1 MKKKREQSVWKLPGT
16 RQFAWRLAI
25 FVLLAYVVVPWLI
38 NILAQSRNPA
48 YRFNGL
54 YSTTFSLVV
63 VIVFVLAIRHEIPKM
78 KFGWSWMQAVAFLV
92 ISAAHLLIYA
102 HITFGQIGFGL
113 SYPTLYIFFT
123 GMLYALGLIFLA
135 FAFFQLQFFMRF
147 FRKFIIALTIA
158 IPYFVIAL
166 VLRQLWH
173 FFSGTVMHSSAF
185 LLNIL
190 GISNS
195 IVQEAGKAPLFT
207 VGTFSAYIGSPCS
220 GVDGLIMF
228 SGLYAFIGL
237 LDWHRINKKRLLIL
251 FPLGLIGMFAMSII
265 RIFTLMLVGA
275 KWSPK
280 LALSL
285 FHNNAGWILFV
296 SYFLVLM
303 YFAYPWLTNGGKNGA
318 KVQ

>member
-1 MKKKREQSVWKLPGT
+1 MKKKSESVWKLPGT
-16 RQFAWRLAI
+16 KQFAWRLAA
-25 FVLLAYVVVPWLI
+25 FVVLAYVVIPWLI

-48 YRFNGL
+48 YKFNGL
-54 YSTTFSLVV
+54 YAATFSLVV
-63 VIVFVLAIRHEIPKM
+63 VIVFILAIRHELPKL
-78 KFGWSWMQAVAFLV
+78 KYTWSWLQAISFLV
-92 ISAAHLLIYA
+92 ISAAHFLIYT

-113 SYPTLYIFFT
+113 AFPTLYIFFT

-135 FAFFQLQFFMRF
+135 FAFFQLYF
-147 FRKFIIALTIA
+147 FRHFFKKFVIALIIS

-166 VLRQLWH
+166 VIRQIWTY
-173 FFSGTVMHSSAF
+173 FSGAVMYTSAF
-185 LLNIL
+185 LFNIL

-195 IVQEAGKAPLFT
+195 IVQEAGKVPLFT

-220 GVDGLIMF
+220 GVDSLIMF

-237 LDWHRINKKRLLIL
+237 LDWHKINKKRLLIL

-265 RIFTLMLVGA
+265 RIFTLMLVGG
-275 KWSPK
+275 KWSPRI
-280 LALSL
+280 ALSL

-303 YFAYPWLTNGGKNGA
+303 YFAYPWLKKDKHGSKI
-318 KVQ
+318 Q